1 MPAVQYDYDYYEY
14 RRKPRSSA
22 NAVTSKSVSKTTGQ
36 NVKRKA
42 SSVPSNATN
51 TRKVVNRT
59 NASRK
64 TSQTKKTPTNNQ
76 KIEVKTTTT
85 RNVTRTSTRAV
96 TRDNVSTTK
105 RRKTSSNNIE
115 IPTMVSKKQIQK
127 PKEMSLKKAQV
138 VTNKTAKK
146 NKTPLKDVAVSF
158 FAFSILFL
166 ICYRS
171 SLINE
176 SFSKLN
182 SMKSELENIRTSN
195 AQIESDIQ
203 TQTDLSNIEAYAKY
217 QLGMQKPKDSQIQKV
232 VINKK
237 DKIATPVVI
246 EDEEKTFFEKLIN
259 DIRNILD

>member
-22 NAVTSKSVSKTTGQ
+22 NAATSKSVSKNTTQ
-36 NVKRKA
+36 SVKRKVPSA
-42 SSVPSNATN
+42 SSNGNT
-51 TRKVVNRT
+51 TRKVTNSA
-59 NASRK
+59 NASK
-64 TSQTKKTPTNNQ
+64 KASQTKKTSTNSQ

-96 TRDNVSTTK
+96 TRDNGSTT
-105 RRKTSSNNIE
+105 RRKTSSKNIE
-115 IPTMVSKKQIQK
+115 IPTMVSKRQIQK
-127 PKEMSLKKAQV
+127 PKEMSLKKPQV
-138 VTNKTAKK
+138 VTNKAAKK
-146 NKTPLKDVAVSF
+146 NKSPLKDVAISF

-182 SMKSELENIRTSN
+182 SMKSELDNIYTSN

-203 TQTDLSNIEAYAKY
+203 TQTDLSNIESYAKY

-232 VINKK
+232 VINKE

-246 EDEEKTFFEKLIN
+246 EAEEKTFFEKLIN